1 MKLKEVMENIS
12 DSLFSFFCFFFLV
25 FFFFIFLFF
34 YFYFF
39 ILFRVGIFNYGQYLR
54 YMVYHATKPMQMLGI
69 FSYQSI
75 LQYTCL
81 LREPSQQS
89 RVKVAHVEDPSQ
101 SHKWQ
106 LMKSL

>member
-1 MKLKEVMENIS
+1 MKLKLKEMMETEAIHYSVLFFFPSINIS
-12 DSLFSFFCFFFLV
+12 IV
-25 FFFFIFLFF
+25 YHF
-34 YFYFF
+34 Y
-39 ILFRVGIFNYGQYLR
+39 YGQYLR
-54 YMVYHATKPMQMLGI
+54 YMVHHATKPMQMLGI

-89 RVKVAHVEDPSQ
+89 RVKVAHVEDPIYQ

-106 LMKSL
+106 LMKSR